1 MSIKTTS
8 MTLDA
13 ADVLEK
19 AAVHLERVGHHKGYL
34 YDEQQAEDTAL
45 ESCRVCAVGSIL
57 AAAYGKPRYPAL
69 DTAQSDVTDT
79 AIDAMEETVGTP
91 VPVWNDEPQ
100 RTVDD
105 VVTALR
111 DTAASLREAA

>member
-1 MSIKTTS
+1 
-8 MTLDA
+8 MTPTAKAIEA

-19 AAVHLERVGHHKGYL
+19 AATHLKRVGHHKGYL
-34 YDEQQAEDTAL
+34 YDERQAKGTAL

-69 DTAQSDVTDT
+69 DTAKSDVTDT
-79 AIDAMEETVGTP
+79 AIDAMEDTVGTP
-91 VPVWNDEPQ
+91 VPVWNDEPE

-105 VVTALR
+105 VVTALKA
-111 DTAASLREAA
+111 TADSLREAA

>member
-1 MSIKTTS
+1 MTPTS
-8 MTLDA
+8 RALEA

-19 AAVHLERVGHHKGYL
+19 AVIHLERVGHHKGYL
-34 YDEQQAEDTAL
+34 YDEQQAKGTAI

-79 AIDAMEETVGTP
+79 AIDAVEETVGTP

-100 RTVDD
+100 RTQGD
-105 VVTALR
+105 VVTALKA
-111 DTAASLREAA
+111 TAASLREAT